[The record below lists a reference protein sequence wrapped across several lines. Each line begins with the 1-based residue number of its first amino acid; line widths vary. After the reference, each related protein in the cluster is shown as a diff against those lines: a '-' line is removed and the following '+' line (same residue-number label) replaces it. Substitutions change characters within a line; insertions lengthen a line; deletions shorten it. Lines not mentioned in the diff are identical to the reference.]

1 LGGLRP
7 ELPKLISALEL
18 AQGSKDLLLAT
29 LLGEGKTIATNHA
42 LELLWLLENLR
53 SDGCLR
59 LIPIQ
64 KTEWLKNFLTLIRQS
79 NHEWVRTV
87 CFLLYE
93 GILPPE
99 SAIGPFPEGLIR
111 DLLKWVNEE
120 KSEKVRERLWAVL
133 LRKEIGLA
141 CFAKTSDVAPGLY
154 EKDPITRNN
163 ILRFLS
169 NHFTP
174 EQVLDSLFQYS
185 MASGK
190 RVPGVVFKR
199 YVGLLKDLVD
209 LPQKK
214 SILER
219 ILSSAQL
226 DDTEIDQ
233 IFSDYIN
240 TLSRFDLIR
249 LLSLSEGR
257 QPEIA
262 DLRPKR
268 RQMAFAFYE
277 SRISLLSHEG
287 FRKRISAIRDGPKP
301 LLRFGIP

>member
-1 LGGLRP
+1 MGGLRP

-29 LLGEGKTIATNHA
+29 MLGEGSAIAPNHG
-42 LELLWLLENLR
+42 LELLWLLQNLR
-53 SDGCLR
+53 SDRCLS
-59 LIPIQ
+59 LIPLQ
-64 KTEWLKNFLTLIRQS
+64 KAEWLKNFLSLLRQS

-87 CFLLYE
+87 CCLLYE
-93 GILPPE
+93 GSLPPE

-120 KSEKVRERLWAVL
+120 KAEKVREMLWAVL

-141 CFAKTSDVAPGLY
+141 CFAKTSDLAPGLY

-233 IFSDYIN
+233 IFSAYIN

-249 LLSLSEGR
+249 LLSLSDGR
-257 QPEIA
+257 QPGIA
-262 DLRPKR
+262 DLKPKR
-268 RQMAFAFYE
+268 RQTAFAFHQ
-277 SRISLLSHEG
+277 RRTVLHSHEG
-287 FRKRISAIRDGPKP
+287 FRKRISAIRDRPKP
-301 LLRFGIP
+301 LLRFDVP